1 MLHGI
6 NCFNSHFVTAENC
19 TVLLSFLQAFV
30 ELLSSQQ
37 AIESFDERMH
47 PWAEDPKTVGALA
60 GTQLAILAS
69 AAEQAEGNKQI
80 KHDTW
85 LIESYLLNNPVF
97 EVDWLCECV
106 NFLFGPLLHIIY
118 IYIYIQILFIHG
130 SRNSQIDAHS

>member
-1 MLHGI
+1 MLYDASKSI
-6 NCFNSHFVTAENC
+6 VVCFNSHFVTPENC
-19 TVLLSFLQAFV
+19 TQLSSFLQAFV

-85 LIESYLLNNPVF
+85 LIESYLLDIPVF

-106 NFLFGPLLHIIY
+106 
-118 IYIYIQILFIHG
+118 
-130 SRNSQIDAHS
+130 